1 MPTKGLSSLP
11 IPHSDENCYSRED
24 KYLSKINYTFR
35 SSFCLLPIASCLS
48 SLGNLFCMTTY
59 YNLHSALQFVA

>member
-1 MPTKGLSSLP
+1 MRLNLVIGEKGTSIGMEDL
-11 IPHSDENCYSRED
+11 ID

-59 YNLHSALQFVA
+59 LPFSTFP

>member
-1 MPTKGLSSLP
+1 MP

-35 SSFCLLPIASCLS
+35 SSFCLLPVFTRKFILHDYLLQPTFRISICSIKEFASK
-48 SLGNLFCMTTY
+48 
-59 YNLHSALQFVA
+59 HH